1 MAWISVH
8 QEVDGTKLRR
18 LYKAIGCSK
27 FEALGILNFLWFWG
41 MKNADETGL
50 VAEADLDDLSRY
62 LYGCGEASKLDMG
75 KVVQALVNIGWLDMA
90 ANGFY
95 IHDWDAWQEQWYK
108 LQKTRKYDVERKRK
122 ARLEE
127 MEAMRKGSGEQPA
140 LPEGEPPEPPE
151 PKKKTKNQPEK
162 KSYAEFVKMTE
173 ANYARLIE
181 LYGKEFADAC
191 IVELD
196 LYKGSKGKT
205 YKDDYRAILSW
216 VVDRLKEKRPGLLEK
231 SRGESAKP
239 PAGEENPFAEWGEK
253 NG

>member
-18 LYKAIGCSK
+18 LYQAIGCSK

-41 MKNADETGL
+41 LKNADETGL
-50 VAEADLDDLSRY
+50 VRDADLDVLSRY
-62 LYGCGEASKLDMG
+62 LYGCGEGCDLDMG
-75 KVVQALVNIGWLDMA
+75 KVVQALADVGWIDMA
-90 ANGFY
+90 VNGFY

-122 ARLEE
+122 ARAEELEAGKRDAGE
-127 MEAMRKGSGEQPA
+127 SAEEPEKKPKRKA
-140 LPEGEPPEPPE
+140 TKK
-151 PKKKTKNQPEK
+151 PKDEPEK

-173 ANYARLIE
+173 ASYVRLVE
-181 LYGKEFADAC
+181 MYGQKFADTC
-191 IVELD
+191 ITELD

-216 VVDRLKEKRPGLLEK
+216 VVDRVKGKYPGLLQK
-231 SRGESAKP
+231 SKGESGT
-239 PAGEENPFAEWGEK
+239 AGDVNPYAEWGDK
-253 NG
+253 DG